1 VSDLILVT
9 GGAGFIGSHTS
20 RELLRRGYRVRALDL
35 VAPPVHRSRER
46 PRWLD
51 SEVEL
56 VVGDVQDKDA
66 VSRALDGV
74 DGVVHLAA
82 YQDYLPDFSTFFRTN
97 TAGTALIYEV
107 IVERRLPIT
116 KVVVASSQAT
126 YGEGR
131 HVCEDH
137 GALYPNIRAD
147 DQLRAGLWDVRCPQC
162 GVPTAWRETDESVTN
177 PQNQYGLSKLTQ
189 EMVAFS
195 LGKRYQI
202 PTTCMRYSITQ
213 GRWQSPFNAY
223 SGICRIF
230 TLRALSGNP
239 PVVFEDGNQMRD
251 YVYVEDVAR
260 ANVLAL
266 QDPRTNFEAYNV
278 GGDQHISALEYA
290 QIVGDVT
297 SSSLQPRIPGYYRF
311 GDTRH
316 MVSDSSKL
324 RALGWCNTKSVTDV
338 VEEYSTWV
346 QEVGFKDT
354 STDAGIERMLDLGVI
369 RTSTRHA

>member
-1 VSDLILVT
+1 MSDLILLT

-20 RELLRRGYRVRALDL
+20 RELLHRGYRVRAFDSVL
-35 VAPPVHRSRER
+35 PPLHEAGKR
-46 PRWLD
+46 PPWLD
-51 SEVEL
+51 PDVEL
-56 VVGDVQDKDA
+56 IAGDIEDKEA
-66 VSRALDGV
+66 VSVALDGV
-74 DGVVHLAA
+74 DGVIHLAA

-107 IVERRLPIT
+107 IVERRLPIK
-116 KVVVASSQAT
+116 KVVVASSQAA

-131 HVCEDH
+131 HSCEQH
-137 GALYPNIRAD
+137 GTLYPDIRSE
-147 DQLRAGLWDVRCPQC
+147 DQLQAGVWDIHCPHC
-162 GVPTAWRETDESVTN
+162 GVPTAWRVTDESVTN

-195 LGKRYQI
+195 LGKRYGI

-230 TLRALSGNP
+230 TLRALARKAP
-239 PVVFEDGNQMRD
+239 IVFEDGNQLRD

-266 QDPRTNFEAYNV
+266 EDPRTNFEAYNV
-278 GGDQHISALEYA
+278 GGTKPISALDYA
-290 QIVGDVT
+290 IAVRNAV
-297 SSSLQPRIPGYYRF
+297 LPGLEPQVPGLYRF

-316 MVSDSSKL
+316 AVSDSSKL
-324 RALGWCNTKSVTDV
+324 RALGWCNTKTIPEVIAEYAAWI
-338 VEEYSTWV
+338 EEAGYEDS
-346 QEVGFKDT
+346 
-354 STDAGIERMLDLGVI
+354 SSDAGLEQMRTLGVI
-369 RTSTRHA
+369 RSVRR